1 MKQQTSSVITGGITI
16 SAATLEPAVSWALA
30 AIFHAPVPDSV
41 SALVTGALAA
51 AVHAGINAL
60 RARGAANGQFAAT
73 ATMINASNVVSP
85 AVTVPA
91 GAQQ

>member
-1 MKQQTSSVITGGITI
+1 VKQQTSSVITGGITI

-30 AIFHAPVPDSV
+30 AMFHAPVPDSV

-73 ATMINASNVVSP
+73 ATMINPASVVTP
-85 AVTVPA
+85 AVSAPS
-91 GAQQ
+91 GAQ

>member
-60 RARGAANGQFAAT
+60 RARSPANGQIAAT
-73 ATMINASNVVSP
+73 ATMINPATIVTP
-85 AVTVPA
+85 AVTPIA
-91 GAQQ
+91 PGQQ

>member
-16 SAATLEPAVSWALA
+16 SAATLEPAVNWALT
-30 AIFHAPVPDSV
+30 AIFHASVPDSV

-60 RARGAANGQFAAT
+60 RARSAANGQIAAT
-73 ATMINASNVVSP
+73 ATMINPANVVTP
-85 AVTVPA
+85 AVAVPA